1 MYSEESIAFIWELI
15 TKDNMSIE
23 DIVKTYEVDKEKITE
38 IYTIAKRRFYV
49 PPAKSGKEIQ
59 RELPKEIIVLT
70 KTKYCYHCI

>member
-15 TKDNMSIE
+15 TKDSMSIE

-49 PPAKSGKEIQ
+49 PPAKLGKEIQ

-70 KTKYCYHCI
+70 KTKYCYPCK